1 MIGRWLSA
9 DADNG
14 ASCRRRSLSAQGER
28 DTKGTTMTPLN
39 HQLVANFFTVRAQ
52 LAQTPDAD
60 VLILD
65 MAVRLGWGYRVTQE
79 FAA

>member
-1 MIGRWLSA
+1 
-9 DADNG
+9 
-14 ASCRRRSLSAQGER
+14 
-28 DTKGTTMTPLN
+28 MTPLN